1 MKKIYILLLLLSLT
15 LCEQKKALIFGV
27 TGQDGSY
34 LAELLLKKGYQVHGT
49 KRRSSSF
56 NTERINHIYQNPH
69 AKKQKFSLHYVDL
82 SDSMSVLN
90 VIKKTR
96 PHEIYNLAA
105 QSHVKVSFDM
115 PEYTADI
122 VALGALRILEAIR
135 ILGLEKHTKYYQ
147 ASSSEM
153 FGKVQEPLQGESTPF
168 YPRSPYAVS
177 KLFAH
182 FITINYRESY
192 NMFACSGILFNHES
206 PRRGGTFVTKK
217 ITDAALKIKNKKQK
231 VLYLGNLESKRDW
244 GYAKDYVEAMWL
256 MLQQEEP
263 QDFVI
268 GTGKTQTVRSFVEKS
283 FKTLGIEIQWEG
295 AGLNEVGFNK
305 ATGKRI
311 VKIDRRYFRPAEVD
325 LLIANPAKAKKIL
338 NFTPKTT
345 IDELI
350 KIMLFEK
357 PPKRL
362 AH

>member
-1 MKKIYILLLLLSLT
+1 
-15 LCEQKKALIFGV
+15 
-27 TGQDGSY
+27 
-34 LAELLLKKGYQVHGT
+34 
-49 KRRSSSF
+49 
-56 NTERINHIYQNPH
+56 
-69 AKKQKFSLHYVDL
+69 
-82 SDSMSVLN
+82 
-90 VIKKTR
+90 
-96 PHEIYNLAA
+96 
-105 QSHVKVSFDM
+105 
-115 PEYTADI
+115 
-122 VALGALRILEAIR
+122 
-135 ILGLEKHTKYYQ
+135 
-147 ASSSEM
+147 
-153 FGKVQEPLQGESTPF
+153 
-168 YPRSPYAVS
+168 
-177 KLFAH
+177 
-182 FITINYRESY
+182 
-192 NMFACSGILFNHES
+192 MFACSGILFNHES

-338 NFTPKTT
+338 NFHPKN
-345 IDELI
+345 
-350 KIMLFEK
+350 
-357 PPKRL
+357 
-362 AH
+362 HN

>member
-153 FGKVQEPLQGESTPF
+153 FGKVQEPLQGESTH
-168 YPRSPYAVS
+168 SI
-177 KLFAH
+177 H
-182 FITINYRESY
+182 
-192 NMFACSGILFNHES
+192 
-206 PRRGGTFVTKK
+206 
-217 ITDAALKIKNKKQK
+217 
-231 VLYLGNLESKRDW
+231 
-244 GYAKDYVEAMWL
+244 
-256 MLQQEEP
+256 
-263 QDFVI
+263 
-268 GTGKTQTVRSFVEKS
+268 
-283 FKTLGIEIQWEG
+283 
-295 AGLNEVGFNK
+295 
-305 ATGKRI
+305 
-311 VKIDRRYFRPAEVD
+311 D
-325 LLIANPAKAKKIL
+325 LP
-338 NFTPKTT
+338 TP
-345 IDELI
+345 
-350 KIMLFEK
+350 
-357 PPKRL
+357 
-362 AH
+362 

>member
-1 MKKIYILLLLLSLT
+1 
-15 LCEQKKALIFGV
+15 
-27 TGQDGSY
+27 
-34 LAELLLKKGYQVHGT
+34 
-49 KRRSSSF
+49 
-56 NTERINHIYQNPH
+56 
-69 AKKQKFSLHYVDL
+69 
-82 SDSMSVLN
+82 
-90 VIKKTR
+90 
-96 PHEIYNLAA
+96 
-105 QSHVKVSFDM
+105 
-115 PEYTADI
+115 
-122 VALGALRILEAIR
+122 
-135 ILGLEKHTKYYQ
+135 
-147 ASSSEM
+147 
-153 FGKVQEPLQGESTPF
+153 
-168 YPRSPYAVS
+168 
-177 KLFAH
+177 
-182 FITINYRESY
+182 
-192 NMFACSGILFNHES
+192 MFACSGILFNHES